1 MYGII
6 KAKFQDA
13 ATIEELIK
21 DIPASRRNI
30 VRQFK
35 QIIRIIPIE
44 HLQQNRVEAAK
55 IIKKVGMTPI
65 QYREKFKVR

>member
-35 QIIRIIPIE
+35 QIIRIITIE